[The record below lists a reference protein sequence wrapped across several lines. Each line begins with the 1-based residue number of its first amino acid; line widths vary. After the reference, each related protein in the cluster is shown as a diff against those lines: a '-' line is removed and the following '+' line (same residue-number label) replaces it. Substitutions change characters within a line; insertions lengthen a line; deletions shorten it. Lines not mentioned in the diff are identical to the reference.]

1 MELLYYIY
9 YKESRNF
16 RRRSDILFVIFQMFV
31 FIAMPLSI
39 INWLIL
45 SDYVI
50 EKNDMLLL
58 ILLGILLFV
67 YDYIYYFRQT
77 KRKEIL
83 VKFADKYEFI
93 EQSTTLAYMLFFM
106 SPLMVS
112 MFICVVLNVK
122 TLPWQ

>member
-1 MELLYYIY
+1 M
-9 YKESRNF
+9 
-16 RRRSDILFVIFQMFV
+16 VV

-39 INWLIL
+39 INWFIAI
-45 SDYVI
+45 DYVI
-50 EKNDMLLL
+50 GKNDMILL
-58 ILLGILLFV
+58 IILGALLFV
-67 YDYIYYFRQT
+67 YDYIYYFRLT

-83 VKFADKYEFI
+83 LKFTGKYEFI

-106 SPLMVS
+106 LPLMVS

>member
-16 RRRSDILFVIFQMFV
+16 RRRSDIMFVIFQMFV

-58 ILLGILLFV
+58 ILLGVLLFV
-67 YDYIYYFRQT
+67 YDYIYYFRPT